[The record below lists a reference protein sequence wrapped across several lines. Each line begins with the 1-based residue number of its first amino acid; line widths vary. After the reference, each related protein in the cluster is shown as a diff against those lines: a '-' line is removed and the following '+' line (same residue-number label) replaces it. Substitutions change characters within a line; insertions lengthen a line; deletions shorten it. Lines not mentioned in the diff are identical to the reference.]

1 MRLQACMYTEW
12 SVRRADRARKASGE
26 AVRSSGQRVWQELLG
41 ESRWVR
47 KAYLHSLIEPREA
60 KVCPRLSRV

>member
-26 AVRSSGQRVWQELLG
+26 GQRVWQELLG